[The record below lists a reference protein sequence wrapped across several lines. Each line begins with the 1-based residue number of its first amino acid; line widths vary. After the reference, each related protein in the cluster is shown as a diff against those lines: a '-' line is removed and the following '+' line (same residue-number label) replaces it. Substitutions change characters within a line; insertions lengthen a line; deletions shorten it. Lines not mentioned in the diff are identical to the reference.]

1 MHNCTVRNDTEG
13 AVDVR
18 CEPGYDGGLSQ
29 TFVLEVYAA
38 NLNADGDGDGGGGG
52 GRMLYRNLTD
62 RTAPRFALG
71 RVKPGVMYT
80 ARMYAVNSKGR
91 ATPVVLPGFSFPG
104 SENQTGKSGRTAPTL
119 HGKPFE
125 SSLDRLDRKHT
136 DPYTPTI
143 HDSFGRMRP
152 TFSSIGNITVSF
164 DDSISSVRPKS
175 CV

>member
-38 NLNADGDGDGGGGG
+38 NLDAAGGGGGDGGGGS

-71 RVKPGVMYT
+71 RVKAGVLYT
-80 ARMYAVNSKGR
+80 ARMYAANSKGR

-104 SENQTGKSGRTAPTL
+104 SENQMGKSPCT
-119 HGKPFE
+119 
-125 SSLDRLDRKHT
+125 KH
-136 DPYTPTI
+136 
-143 HDSFGRMRP
+143 
-152 TFSSIGNITVSF
+152 NV
-164 DDSISSVRPKS
+164 
-175 CV
+175 

>member
-38 NLNADGDGDGGGGG
+38 NLNADGGGG

-80 ARMYAVNSKGR
+80 ARMYAANSKGR

-104 SENQTGKSGRTAPTL
+104 SENQTGESGRTPPRPPTENRSNL
-119 HGKPFE
+119 AGPVRTGNVPNATHV
-125 SSLDRLDRKHT
+125 LVDRKH
-136 DPYTPTI
+136 D
-143 HDSFGRMRP
+143 R
-152 TFSSIGNITVSF
+152 VSF
-164 DDSISSVRPKS
+164 DGGISSVRPKS
-175 CV
+175 SA